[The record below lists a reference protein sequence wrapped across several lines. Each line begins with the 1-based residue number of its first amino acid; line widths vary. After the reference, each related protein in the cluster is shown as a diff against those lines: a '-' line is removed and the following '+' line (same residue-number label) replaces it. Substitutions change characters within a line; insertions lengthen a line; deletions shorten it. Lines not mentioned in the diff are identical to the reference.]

1 MKDKKKIIDFAEFIL
16 IDWSVEADIAIM
28 ENGDD
33 CIPDKPSPKLDKANE
48 IPLNSG
54 ETLYDW
60 IIRTECVDEDKV
72 KQCLTENGINFR
84 RVVCNICK
92 EYEQDTRLL

>member
-1 MKDKKKIIDFAEFIL
+1 MTMKDKKKIIDFAEFIL

-48 IPLNSG
+48 IPLNS
-54 ETLYDW
+54 
-60 IIRTECVDEDKV
+60 
-72 KQCLTENGINFR
+72 
-84 RVVCNICK
+84 VC
-92 EYEQDTRLL
+92 